1 MSEGEQPTVYHPEPQ
16 SNVGKWIL
24 IALAI
29 VYVGASAFFIYDQHA
44 KLDKVTQA
52 QAVSDKQIGDLT
64 KRMQSAEAD
73 SETLAQQLGMTKKEL
88 ATRAAELQRAQQA
101 ASASAAARIAAQA
114 EEEKKDVGAVSGEV
128 GAVKTDVG
136 GVKTDVAATKASL
149 EATIAKLQS
158 TVGDLN
164 VQSGLIANTR
174 GDLEALKH
182 KGDRQYYEFT
192 LLKGSKP
199 QAFSTVALQLKKT
212 DPKRGKYSL
221 DVTAD
226 DKTIEKK
233 DRNQSE
239 PVQFYTGRDH
249 MLYELVVWTVDKN
262 KVTGYLSTPKNAP
275 IPAARPSPMAPSAI
289 RAPLAAVSSP
299 VSPPVIP
306 FTMARASSLACR
318 TSSTVMLSSG
328 SNHPR
333 LWRRASISIWACCHL
348 ATCSITMLYRRTF
361 SSGQSSSS
369 APVTPMCSQNAA
381 STWY

>member
-275 IPAARPSPMAPSAI
+275 IPVSA
-289 RAPLAAVSSP
+289 
-299 VSPPVIP
+299 
-306 FTMARASSLACR
+306 T
-318 TSSTVMLSSG
+318 
-328 SNHPR
+328 
-333 LWRRASISIWACCHL
+333 
-348 ATCSITMLYRRTF
+348 
-361 SSGQSSSS
+361 Q
-369 APVTPMCSQNAA
+369 Q
-381 STWY
+381 